1 MKEQTLCMIKPNAMK
16 KNVVGEII
24 KRFERTDI
32 RLAAAQMKQLTKDE
46 ASLLY
51 IEHKDRPFYDEL
63 VTFMTS
69 KPVLVIVLE
78 GENAIKKVRD
88 IMGDTNPANAE
99 EGTIRKEFGDSIGE
113 NATHGSDS
121 PKSAEREVRFFF
133 DQTF

>member
-24 KRFERTDI
+24 KRFERNDI

-46 ASLLY
+46 ASLFY

-69 KPVLVIVLE
+69 KPV
-78 GENAIKKVRD
+78 
-88 IMGDTNPANAE
+88 
-99 EGTIRKEFGDSIGE
+99 
-113 NATHGSDS
+113 
-121 PKSAEREVRFFF
+121 
-133 DQTF
+133 